1 MSQTAQ
7 SAESRLETLQKDA
20 AALNLVEFWKLRM
33 DIELPQPRNRAVP
46 FLWKWSDIA
55 PRLHAASEIVP
66 IEDCERRALLLS
78 NPGLGG
84 KPYATDTLL
93 GAFSLYNPGEEAP
106 VHRHTPSASRFVL
119 ESDGGGFTTVE
130 GEKCQMNRGDLV
142 ITPAGTWHDHGN
154 DGQEPL
160 IWVDILNVPLVENLN
175 ATMFEF
181 DYTERDTQ
189 SNSGEPIAK
198 DIQTISHPLGHS
210 DKLYGT
216 GGVVPL
222 FTSHRRGIS
231 EHSPMF
237 VYPWEKTRAAL
248 DGMRGYEG
256 DPYDGIIV
264 EYADPATG
272 ASVMPTMSFRSQM
285 LRPGE
290 ETRAHRHMSST
301 LYCVLEG
308 SGWTEVDGER
318 IEWGRNDV
326 FAVPGWRW
334 HAHANASKS
343 ADAVLYSVTDEPV
356 YRKLGLYRE
365 ERKDADGT
373 VEVLLN

>member
-1 MSQTAQ
+1 MSQSAEA
-7 SAESRLETLQKDA
+7 AESRLETLQKDA
-20 AALNLVEFWKLRM
+20 SSLNLIEFWKLRA

-46 FLWKWSDIA
+46 FLWRWSDIE
-55 PRLHAASEIVP
+55 PRLLVASEIVP

-130 GEKCQMNRGDLV
+130 GEKCQMNRGDLI

-154 DGQEPL
+154 DGKTPL

-181 DYTERDTQ
+181 DYSERDQQ
-189 SNSGEPIAK
+189 SNSGDPVPTPIQSVTEPR
-198 DIQTISHPLGHS
+198 DHS
-210 DKLYGT
+210 QNLYGT

-222 FTSHRRGIS
+222 FTSHRRGITD
-231 EHSPMF
+231 HSPMF
-237 VYPWEKTRAAL
+237 VYRWENTRAAL
-248 DGMRGYEG
+248 ERMRDYDG

-272 ASVMPTMSFRSQM
+272 ASVMPTMSFRSQL
-285 LRPGE
+285 LRPAE
-290 ETRAHRHMSST
+290 QTLAHRHMSSA

-308 SGWTEVDGER
+308 VGCTVVDGQR
-318 IEWGRNDV
+318 IEWSRNDV
-326 FAVPGWRW
+326 FAVPGWTW
-334 HAHANASKS
+334 HEHVNASPNI
-343 ADAVLYSVTDEPV
+343 DAVLYSVSDEPT

-365 ERKDADGT
+365 ERKSGDGT
-373 VEVLLN
+373 IETHLH